1 MFEVGF
7 MELALI
13 FVVALVVL
21 GPTRLPGLVRQV
33 GRWIGKAR
41 AVARDFQRQLEQEA
55 NLEELNKFT
64 ERTRQ
69 ASQPTTPAPPPEFT
83 GAPPADPTIHIEPD
97 PPSMANSGYP
107 YGAPA
112 ETAAP
117 AESAPAPAPGVPQ
130 PGDDTYSH
138 AHGHAHAHD
147 AAPAAD
153 HEPVKP
159 A

>member
-69 ASQPTTPAPPPEFT
+69 QASTETTPAPPPEFS
-83 GAPPADPTIHIEPD
+83 GAAPPTDPAIHTEPD
-97 PPSMANSGYP
+97 PPSMASSGYP
-107 YGAPA
+107 YGTPA
-112 ETAAP
+112 EPAAP
-117 AESAPAPAPGVPQ
+117 AESSSAAAPGGPQ

-138 AHGHAHAHD
+138 AHAHD
-147 AAPAAD
+147 AAPAAG

>member
-21 GPTRLPGLVRQV
+21 GPTRLPGLVKQV

-55 NLEELNKFT
+55 NLDELNKFT

-69 ASQPTTPAPPPEFT
+69 EANQTTPAPPPEFT
-83 GAPPADPTIHIEPD
+83 GAPPAEDPSIHIEPD
-97 PPSMANSGYP
+97 PPADSAYP
-107 YGAPA
+107 YGTPSQ
-112 ETAAP
+112 AADAVP
-117 AESAPAPAPGVPQ
+117 EPSTPVSSEPQ

-138 AHGHAHAHD
+138 AHAPGGSAHVP
-147 AAPAAD
+147 APED
-153 HEPVKP
+153 TTVKP
-159 A
+159 V

>member
-69 ASQPTTPAPPPEFT
+69 QASQTTPPPPPEFT
-83 GAPPADPTIHIEPD
+83 GAPPADDPSIHIEPD
-97 PPSMANSGYP
+97 PPAADSAYP
-107 YGAPA
+107 YGTP
-112 ETAAP
+112 
-117 AESAPAPAPGVPQ
+117 SPAPATPEPSTPVSSEPQ

-138 AHGHAHAHD
+138 AHATGG
-147 AAPAAD
+147 AAPGAA
-153 HEPVKP
+153 ETPVKQV
-159 A
+159 